1 MIMTRKSRQ
10 LLSKTFKELVQEN
23 KQKILNDK
31 QELERI
37 EQRIEQRYIITKPAS

>member
-1 MIMTRKSRQ
+1 MTRKSRQ

>member
-1 MIMTRKSRQ
+1 MTRRHRK
-10 LLSKTFKELVQEN
+10 LLSKSFKELVQEN

>member
-1 MIMTRKSRQ
+1 MPKKTRK
-10 LLSKTFKELVQEN
+10 LLSKSFKELVQEN
-23 KQKILNDK
+23 KQKILDDK

>member
-1 MIMTRKSRQ
+1 MTKKPRK
-10 LLSKTFKELVQEN
+10 LLNKSFKELVQEN
-23 KQKILNDK
+23 KQQILNDK

>member
-1 MIMTRKSRQ
+1 MTRRYRK
-10 LLSKTFKELVQEN
+10 LLSKSFKELVQEN

>member
-1 MIMTRKSRQ
+1 MIIVKKHCKLLNKS
-10 LLSKTFKELVQEN
+10 FKELVQEN

-37 EQRIEQRYIITKPAS
+37 EQRIEQRYVINKPAS

>member
-1 MIMTRKSRQ
+1 MRKKHRK
-10 LLSKTFKELVQEN
+10 LPSKSFKELVQEN

-37 EQRIEQRYIITKPAS
+37 EQRIEQRHIIKTPAS

>member
-1 MIMTRKSRQ
+1 MARKHRK
-10 LLSKTFKELVQEN
+10 LLSKSFKELVQEN
-23 KQKILNDK
+23 KKKILNDK